1 MKTFIE
7 ASYIIFMWNYF
18 KTKYSFRNIWELQL
32 MEISPVFFKHA
43 ESKICPLGN
52 YAAFFLAAWVVFR
65 DKTNSKYISKYIFK
79 YISKHRFNKFLFFS
93 VMVISF
99 IMNLNA
105 FIYFI
110 PVYLYE
116 LLFKKK

>member
-1 MKTFIE
+1 
-7 ASYIIFMWNYF
+7 
-18 KTKYSFRNIWELQL
+18 

-65 DKTNSKYISKYIFK
+65 DKTNSKHIFK